1 MDSFDGIVDAYLD
14 YARVEKGLRPAS
26 VSAYAQDLTR
36 FAAYLEDEAKLP
48 PGAPPKAEQVT
59 GFLIAL
65 SEAGLSAR
73 SQSRTL
79 SALRSLFKFA
89 LRERLVPFDPTVNV
103 ELPKLSKKLP
113 SVLSA
118 EDVMALLEAPDL
130 GTPQGLRDAA
140 MIHALYATGL
150 RVSELCALRVE
161 NLNLAAGYLLVFGG
175 KGDKSRVV
183 PVGEVARD
191 LIERYMTEVRPA
203 WASAPSGPLFLTNRR
218 GPMTRQGFWKL
229 LKGYGLA
236 AGIRGRLTP
245 HVLRHSFATHLL
257 EHGANL
263 RAVQAMLGHSDI
275 STTQIYTHVNRA
287 HLLDVHRKHHPRG

>member
-26 VSAYAQDLTR
+26 VSAYAQDLSR
-36 FAAYLEDEAKLP
+36 FAAYLEDEAKLA
-48 PGAPPKAEQVT
+48 PGAPPRAEHVT
-59 GFLIAL
+59 GFLVSL
-65 SEAGLSAR
+65 SESGLSAR
-73 SQSRTL
+73 SASRTL
-79 SALRSLFKFA
+79 SALRSLFRFA
-89 LRERLVPFDPTVNV
+89 LRERLVPSDPTANV
-103 ELPKLSKKLP
+103 ELPKVSKKLP

-118 EDVMALLEAPDL
+118 EEVMALLEAPDL

-140 MIHALYATGL
+140 MIHTLYATGL

-161 NLNLAAGYLLVFGG
+161 SLNLAAGYLIVVGG

-191 LIERYMTEVRPA
+191 LIERYLNEVRPA
-203 WASAPSGPLFLTNRR
+203 WASTPSGPLFLTNRR

-236 AGIRGRLTP
+236 AGLRGRLTP

-275 STTQIYTHVNRA
+275 ATTQIYTHVNRA